1 MLNKNINFYNETQS
15 KMENPK
21 HGFRDETCA
30 SNHKNRELKKL
41 MSWSSRKSKED
52 IFCTVDFVR
61 MIFFNI
67 TFVFHLS
74 VLNKFSEEI
83 LSYIKKHSIHIFL
96 LVFKIIESLCIL
108 RYQNFLLAFRS

>member
-1 MLNKNINFYNETQS
+1 
-15 KMENPK
+15 MENPK

-74 VLNKFSEEI
+74 VLNKFSGNTFI
-83 LSYIKKHSIHIFL
+83 
-96 LVFKIIESLCIL
+96 
-108 RYQNFLLAFRS
+108 YQKTFHTYFFACF